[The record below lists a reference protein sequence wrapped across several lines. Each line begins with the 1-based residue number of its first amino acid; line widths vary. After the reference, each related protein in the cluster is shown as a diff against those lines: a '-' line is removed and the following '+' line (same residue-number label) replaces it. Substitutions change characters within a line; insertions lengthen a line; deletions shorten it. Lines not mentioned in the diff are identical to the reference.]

1 MQGHSLWKHLFGW
14 IKCVW
19 DKEKQEETDGF
30 QGHGVSDP

>member
-19 DKEKQEETDGF
+19 DKEKQETDGF